1 MILDS
6 RLQENNVEKNIE
18 EEKLKKMQRWKQL

>member
-1 MILDS
+1 MILDG
-6 RLQENNVEKNIE
+6 RLQENNAEKNIE